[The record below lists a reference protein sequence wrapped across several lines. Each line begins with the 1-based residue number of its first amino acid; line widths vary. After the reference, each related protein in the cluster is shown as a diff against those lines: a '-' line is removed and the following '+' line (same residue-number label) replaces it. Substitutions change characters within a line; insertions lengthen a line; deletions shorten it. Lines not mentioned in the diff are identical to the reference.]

1 MGDWGMPGAKKKNVF
16 QRAWKWVIKSIHSP
30 FACCTSDMEQPDDMP
45 TSSMQQFPEVSAPLG
60 VPPFQAPAQQG
71 GGNNQGG
78 GQTQQVRALQQP
90 TDLQLAVRAAEPNLN
105 LRIAQQDLI
114 NRLLGQNLILR
125 LGKEKAL
132 FDRLGAEALRNARLR
147 FDPLTIA
154 TASTATTT
162 ASQDKAPV
170 LLLKD
175 IEIKPLSTP
184 VQLTTPSVE
193 MLFEQNRVAEEA
205 RQAELVRQRQKQV
218 HQASEAYRLQ
228 QEAQTRKRLEAV
240 QARLAKEARIREQQ
254 EQASV
259 REQQEQARIAE
270 EARIR
275 EQQEQQARI
284 AEEAR
289 IREQQE
295 QQARIA
301 EEARIREQQEQQAL
315 IAEEARIREQQEQ
328 QALIAEEAR
337 IREQQ
342 EQASVREQQEQA
354 RIAEEARI
362 REQQEQQA
370 LIAEEAR
377 IREQQEQQARIAEEA
392 RIREQQEQ
400 QARIAEEARIREQQE
415 QQARVREQQEQE
427 RVLPEEQAR
436 TAAAPAARNPGW
448 FRTMAFAVINV
459 ILGIYVLRMGHNND
473 GGSYIPSIPALNNLP
488 SLPKVPAF
496 LTESIFGPSAAELE
510 RIRLQEE
517 AKAAAQRG
525 YNALKVGGALGA
537 GAILYA
543 AHNRRRQQPVLL
555 NNAAGKAKADEQE
568 QNIRKTADIFKRT
581 AGLNEAEALKAAKDV
596 RKKLFA

>member
-275 EQQEQQARI
+275 EQQEQQA
-284 AEEAR
+284 
-289 IREQQE
+289 
-295 QQARIA
+295 
-301 EEARIREQQEQQAL
+301 
-315 IAEEARIREQQEQ
+315 
-328 QALIAEEAR
+328 
-337 IREQQ
+337 
-342 EQASVREQQEQA
+342 
-354 RIAEEARI
+354 
-362 REQQEQQA
+362 